1 MKPKTLNNPT
11 RSVQVTPKEIPFG
24 FHNRFELKP
33 SLMKGLKRTDS
44 CPFKKSA
51 QPEHSIGMSSD
62 IEYQESPRDEE
73 HVVEAECEKVE
84 EDELTVYGDSFDPDT
99 RTILVLL
106 RIAGTEFKFKEIDR
120 FQNQHKHNDYL
131 IVNPLGEIP
140 CIDEGNFKVMGKTKV
155 FLSYLGSTQEK
166 LSDLYPKS
174 KQAQLDQYMNWFES
188 VLRPSARRISKILM
202 IPK

>member
-1 MKPKTLNNPT
+1 MPD
-11 RSVQVTPKEIPFG
+11 G

-62 IEYQESPRDEE
+62 MEYIETPNDEE
-73 HVVEAECEKVE
+73 LVVEVESEKAEEN
-84 EDELTVYGDSFDPDT
+84 ELTVYGDSFDPDT

-120 FQNQHKHNDYL
+120 F
-131 IVNPLGEIP
+131 
-140 CIDEGNFKVMGKTKV
+140 
-155 FLSYLGSTQEK
+155 
-166 LSDLYPKS
+166 
-174 KQAQLDQYMNWFES
+174 
-188 VLRPSARRISKILM
+188 
-202 IPK
+202 